1 LLLSQ
6 LLRAPAGSRLVRTD
20 FDGDTLT
27 LGIATTDPRASCPT
41 CGHETWRIH
50 SRYTRCLAEEPIL
63 GYQVR
68 LRMTVRRFS
77 CPEPECPRRIFVEP
91 LDGFAAR
98 HARTTARLDQLH
110 LAIGSAL
117 GGEAG
122 ARLAGRAAVPTSPDT
137 LLRRVK
143 RAGPPPSVTPRFVGI
158 DDWAWCKGQRYGTI
172 VVDLETG
179 DVIDLLPDRDAAT
192 VKAWLEAHPGV
203 ELVSRDRSS
212 AYSQAAAEA
221 APEARQVA
229 DRWHLLKNVR
239 EAVERLLERHLPVI
253 TEALK
258 PADADP
264 GRTAGVSGSDDADAP
279 TATEPTTVTEP
290 VRPSP
295 SPATPASPRR
305 EAALARRQRR
315 VDRFERVH
323 ELRRR
328 GTPIREIA
336 RALGMSRNAVRR
348 YLRRE
353 RCPDWD
359 PGRATRSRMDA
370 HREWIDARIAEG
382 RINASELHGELVS
395 RGVRLSYATVRRYVT
410 RRLGRA
416 GKVRPRANAAKPKP
430 APPPSPKRLSF
441 DWVRRPEER
450 TPEAQARLDA
460 IRRAGVDLDAAL
472 DLADEFAALIRQRST
487 GTLQE
492 WLSRAEVSPC
502 PEIRNFAESIRRDES
517 AVDAAITTR
526 WSNGPV
532 EGHVNRLKMIKRQMY
547 GRAGFALLKA
557 RVVTRREPESRR

>member
-20 FDGDTLT
+20 LDGDTLS
-27 LGIATTDPRASCPT
+27 LGIATTNPRASCPT

-50 SRYTRCLAEEPIL
+50 SRYTRCLAEEPIF
-63 GYQVR
+63 GHQVR
-68 LRMTVRRFS
+68 LRMTVRRFLCS
-77 CPEPECPRRIFVEP
+77 GQRCPRRAFVES

-98 HARTTARLDQLH
+98 HARTTARLDRLH

-122 ARLAGRAAVPTSPDT
+122 ARLSGNAGVPTSPDT

-143 RAGPPPSVTPRFVGI
+143 RAGPPPSGTSRFVGI

-179 DVIDLLPDRDAAT
+179 DVVDLLPDRDAAT

-221 APEARQVA
+221 APEARPVA

-253 TEALK
+253 TEALQ

-264 GRTAGVSGSDDADAP
+264 GRTADVPGSDEAGAP
-279 TATEPTTVTEP
+279 TATESTTVTEP
-290 VRPSP
+290 ARPS
-295 SPATPASPRR
+295 SSAATPGSPRQ

-328 GTPIREIA
+328 GAPIREIA
-336 RALGMSRNAVRR
+336 RALDMSRNAVRR

-353 RCPDWD
+353 HCPDWN
-359 PGRATRSRMDA
+359 PGRATRSRLDA
-370 HREWIDARIAEG
+370 HRQWIDARIAEG

-395 RGVRLSYATVRRYVT
+395 RGVRLSYGTVRRYVT

-416 GKVRPRANAAKPKP
+416 GKVRPRVNAAKPKP
-430 APPPSPKRLSF
+430 TPPPSPKRLSF
-441 DWVRRPEER
+441 DWVRRPEKR

-460 IRRAGVDLDAAL
+460 IRGCDVDLSAAL

-487 GTLQE
+487 GTLRE
-492 WLSRAEVSPC
+492 WLSRAEASPC
-502 PEIRNFAESIRRDES
+502 PEVCNFAASIRRDES

-532 EGHVNRLKMIKRQMY
+532 EGHVNRLKTIKRQMY

-557 RVVTRREPESRR
+557 RVVTKREPENRR

>member
-1 LLLSQ
+1 
-6 LLRAPAGSRLVRTD
+6 
-20 FDGDTLT
+20 
-27 LGIATTDPRASCPT
+27 
-41 CGHETWRIH
+41 
-50 SRYTRCLAEEPIL
+50 
-63 GYQVR
+63 
-68 LRMTVRRFS
+68 
-77 CPEPECPRRIFVEP
+77 
-91 LDGFAAR
+91 
-98 HARTTARLDQLH
+98 
-110 LAIGSAL
+110 
-117 GGEAG
+117 
-122 ARLAGRAAVPTSPDT
+122 VPTSPDT

-143 RAGPPPSVTPRFVGI
+143 RAAPPPSGTPRLVGI

-253 TEALK
+253 TEALE
-258 PADADP
+258 PADADA
-264 GRTAGVSGSDDADAP
+264 GRTADVSGSDGAGAP
-279 TATEPTTVTEP
+279 TAMEPTTATEPA
-290 VRPSP
+290 RPSP
-295 SPATPASPRR
+295 SPATPASSRR

-328 GTPIREIA
+328 GAPIREIA

-353 RCPDWD
+353 RCPDWN

-382 RINASELHGELVS
+382 RINAAELHGELVS
-395 RGVRLSYATVRRYVT
+395 RGARLSYPTVRRYVT

-416 GKVRPRANAAKPKP
+416 GKVRPRVNAAKPKP
-430 APPPSPKRLSF
+430 VPPPSPKRLSF
-441 DWVRRPEER
+441 DWVRRPEKR

-460 IRRAGVDLDAAL
+460 IRRAGVDLNAAL

-487 GTLQE
+487 GTLRE
-492 WLSRAEVSPC
+492 WLSRAEVNPC
-502 PEIRNFAESIRRDES
+502 PEIRNLAESIRRDES

-557 RVVTRREPESRR
+557 RVVRRREPESRR

>member
-1 LLLSQ
+1 MLLSQ

-20 FDGDTLT
+20 FDGDALT
-27 LGIATTDPRASCPT
+27 LEIATTNPRASCPT

-50 SRYTRCLAEEPIL
+50 SRYTRCLAEEPIF
-63 GYQVR
+63 GHQVR
-68 LRMTVRRFS
+68 LRMMVRRFLCS
-77 CPEPECPRRIFVEP
+77 EQRCPRRIFVEP

-98 HARTTARLDQLH
+98 HARTTSRLDRLH

-122 ARLAGRAAVPTSPDT
+122 ARLSGNAGVPTSPDT

-143 RAGPPPSVTPRFVGI
+143 RAGPPPSGTPRFVGI

-221 APEARQVA
+221 APGARQVA

-258 PADADP
+258 PAEADP
-264 GRTAGVSGSDDADAP
+264 GRTADVSGSDEAGAP
-279 TATEPTTVTEP
+279 TATESTTVTEP
-290 VRPSP
+290 ARPS
-295 SPATPASPRR
+295 SSAATPASPRR

-328 GTPIREIA
+328 GAPIREIA

-353 RCPDWD
+353 HCPDWD
-359 PGRATRSRMDA
+359 PGRPTRSRMDA

-382 RINASELHGELVS
+382 RINACELHRELVS
-395 RGVRLSYATVRRYVT
+395 RGVRLS
-410 RRLGRA
+410 
-416 GKVRPRANAAKPKP
+416 
-430 APPPSPKRLSF
+430 
-441 DWVRRPEER
+441 
-450 TPEAQARLDA
+450 
-460 IRRAGVDLDAAL
+460 
-472 DLADEFAALIRQRST
+472 
-487 GTLQE
+487 
-492 WLSRAEVSPC
+492 
-502 PEIRNFAESIRRDES
+502 
-517 AVDAAITTR
+517 
-526 WSNGPV
+526 
-532 EGHVNRLKMIKRQMY
+532 
-547 GRAGFALLKA
+547 
-557 RVVTRREPESRR
+557 